1 MRARRVT
8 RRHHAGRMATFSLE
22 DVRAVCK
29 DRDAWWTVL
38 LVDPVAIRLTRL
50 VANRTR
56 ITPDQITLAAFA
68 LGLGAA
74 ACFLRG
80 TAGWLA
86 VGAAL
91 YHLCFVL
98 DCVDGKLARLKGTGT
113 PFGGWLDY
121 MLDRV
126 RDACCAI
133 TLAVGQYLVTG
144 QVDYLALGFAVIVL
158 DMVRY
163 LNGPQIAK
171 FRRLMSTTLLQ
182 RGGEPEPAE
191 DAAPGPAD
199 PAAAGPA
206 RRPELDREAAGRYPR
221 YLRFRRHLTR
231 HRVRTHLVSG
241 IEFQMAVFIVGPLT
255 GAIVPMTV
263 ATGALLLA
271 FECAIIYKFWLTSRQ
286 YVRTLARLDA
296 EPAGS
301 AAGPVAT
308 LVPRQGRA
316 DAPAVRLVNR

>member
-1 MRARRVT
+1 
-8 RRHHAGRMATFSLE
+8 MATFSLE

-29 DRDAWWTVL
+29 ERDAWWTVL
-38 LVDPVAIRLTRL
+38 LVDPVAVRLTRL

-86 VGAAL
+86 LGAAL

-144 QVDYLALGFAVIVL
+144 QVGYLALGFAVIVL

-171 FRRLMSTTLLQ
+171 FRRLMSATLLQ
-182 RGGEPEPAE
+182 RGGEADPAE
-191 DAAPGPAD
+191 DAVAD
-199 PAAAGPA
+199 PAGPAAGPA
-206 RRPELDREAAGRYPR
+206 RRPELDRQAAGRYPR
-221 YLRFRRHLTR
+221 YLRLRRHLTR

-255 GAIVPMTV
+255 GTIVAMTV

-296 EPAGS
+296 ET

-308 LVPRQGRA
+308 LVPRQERA